1 MGNWVFFHPSYRGP
15 MSLHLCFTVQRLAA
29 GTKFG
34 SRFTSEGFGAGSH
47 HLQCSRLVMPE
58 DVWERFVV
66 RDGLD

>member
-1 MGNWVFFHPSYRGP
+1 
-15 MSLHLCFTVQRLAA
+15 MSLHLCFTMPRLAP

-34 SRFTSEGFGAGSH
+34 SRVTSEGFGAGSH

-66 RDGLD
+66 REGLD